1 MIPDQNAAI
10 SAPPK
15 KSGRGCW
22 FYGCTTVAVIAV
34 LLVVGGI
41 YGANR
46 AYKWARSFTSAEP
59 AVFPQPSITGQDLD
73 VLKQRY
79 GRFAIA
85 LEEGTASGP
94 LVLTG
99 EEINALVAASSQTNF
114 AGGLH
119 VSIDNGNLVGQ
130 ISLPIGEIFPI
141 FSGRYLNATAKINA
155 SIENGL
161 PIVTMDEVSANGK
174 PLPGFLSE
182 AFREEN
188 LVKGVYEDA
197 EAMARIRRIDSLRVD
212 GNRLIVSPAIG
223 D

>member
-1 MIPDQNAAI
+1 
-10 SAPPK
+10 
-15 KSGRGCW
+15 
-22 FYGCTTVAVIAV
+22 V

-41 YGANR
+41 YGVNR
-46 AYKWARSFTSAEP
+46 AYKWVRSFTSTEP
-59 AVFPQPSITGQDLD
+59 AVYPQPSITGHDLD
-73 VLKQRY
+73 VLKQRF
-79 GRFAIA
+79 GRFAA
-85 LEEGTASGP
+85 SLEDGTASGP

-119 VSIDNGNLVGQ
+119 VSIDDGKLVGQ

-141 FSGRYLNATAKINA
+141 FSGRYLNATARINA

-161 PIVTMDEVSANGK
+161 PVVTMDEVSANGK

-188 LVKGVYEDA
+188 LAKGVYEDA
-197 EAMARIRRIDSLRVD
+197 EAMARIRRIDSLRVEGD
-212 GNRLIVSPAIG
+212 RLVVSPATG
-223 D
+223 N